1 MNRLEALRYFCAA
14 AETLQFRQAAS
25 RLSVSPQ
32 VVTRAIAEL
41 EAALGEPLFVRS
53 TRQVRLTD
61 FGTRFL
67 PRAQQFLLDGEKLFA
82 TARQKDDEMAGV
94 VRITVPRLPGNE
106 ALLADLL
113 ARCADYPDL
122 VIDWR
127 VDEACLNAVENC
139 IDMGVRLGLEPQ
151 PLMIVRRIA
160 QTRDLFVAAPQ
171 LLARLGPPRDLEDLR
186 RRFPASS
193 LIHAETG
200 RSWGWP
206 VNDGLHLTPALPR
219 FVSNDPCSE
228 LAAALAGRVCALLP
242 DDLCRAP
249 LQEGR
254 LVELFPSLRRASWSL
269 FLYRP
274 QRSMTPARV
283 LAVFDW
289 LTQALRRQ
297 YAARQ

>member
-14 AETLQFRQAAS
+14 AQTLQFRKAAS

-32 VVTRAIAEL
+32 VVTRVMAEL

-61 FGTRFL
+61 FGSRFL
-67 PRAQQFLLDGEKLFA
+67 PRARQFLLDGEKLFA

-127 VDEACLNAVENC
+127 VDEARLNAVENC

-160 QTRDLFVAAPQ
+160 QTRDLFVAAP
-171 LLARLGPPRDLEDLR
+171 
-186 RRFPASS
+186 
-193 LIHAETG
+193 
-200 RSWGWP
+200 
-206 VNDGLHLTPALPR
+206 
-219 FVSNDPCSE
+219 
-228 LAAALAGRVCALLP
+228 
-242 DDLCRAP
+242 

-274 QRSMTPARV
+274 QRSMTPARM

-289 LTQALRRQ
+289 LTQALRQQ
-297 YAARQ
+297 YAGRQ

>member
-1 MNRLEALRYFCAA
+1 MNRLETLRYFCAA
-14 AETLQFRQAAS
+14 AQTLQFRKAAS

-32 VVTRAIAEL
+32 VVTRVMAEL

-67 PRAQQFLLDGEKLFA
+67 PRARQFLLDGEKLFA
-82 TARQKDDEMAGV
+82 MARQKDDEMAGV

-113 ARCADYPDL
+113 ARCADYPDW

-127 VDEACLNAVENC
+127 VDEARLNAVENC

-160 QTRDLFVAAPQ
+160 QTRDLFVAAP
-171 LLARLGPPRDLEDLR
+171 
-186 RRFPASS
+186 
-193 LIHAETG
+193 
-200 RSWGWP
+200 
-206 VNDGLHLTPALPR
+206 
-219 FVSNDPCSE
+219 
-228 LAAALAGRVCALLP
+228 
-242 DDLCRAP
+242 

-274 QRSMTPARV
+274 QRSMTPARM

-297 YAARQ
+297 YAGRQ

>member
-14 AETLQFRQAAS
+14 AQTLQFRKAAS

-32 VVTRAIAEL
+32 VVTRVIAEL

-67 PRAQQFLLDGEKLFA
+67 PRARQFLLDGEKLFA

-113 ARCADYPDL
+113 ARCADYPDW

-127 VDEACLNAVENC
+127 VDEARLNAVENC

-160 QTRDLFVAAPQ
+160 QTRDLFVAAP
-171 LLARLGPPRDLEDLR
+171 
-186 RRFPASS
+186 
-193 LIHAETG
+193 
-200 RSWGWP
+200 
-206 VNDGLHLTPALPR
+206 
-219 FVSNDPCSE
+219 
-228 LAAALAGRVCALLP
+228 
-242 DDLCRAP
+242 

-274 QRSMTPARV
+274 QRSMTPARM

-297 YAARQ
+297 YAGRQ

>member
-61 FGTRFL
+61 FGSRFL
-67 PRAQQFLLDGEKLFA
+67 PRARQFLLDGEKLFA

-127 VDEACLNAVENC
+127 VDEARLNAVENC

-160 QTRDLFVAAPQ
+160 QTRDLFVAAP
-171 LLARLGPPRDLEDLR
+171 
-186 RRFPASS
+186 
-193 LIHAETG
+193 
-200 RSWGWP
+200 
-206 VNDGLHLTPALPR
+206 
-219 FVSNDPCSE
+219 
-228 LAAALAGRVCALLP
+228 
-242 DDLCRAP
+242 

-274 QRSMTPARV
+274 QRSMTPARM

-289 LTQALRRQ
+289 LTQALRQQ
-297 YAARQ
+297 YAGRQ

>member
-1 MNRLEALRYFCAA
+1 MNRLETLRYFCAA
-14 AETLQFRQAAS
+14 AQTLQFRKAAS

-32 VVTRAIAEL
+32 VVTRVMAEL

-67 PRAQQFLLDGEKLFA
+67 PRARQFLLDGEKLFA
-82 TARQKDDEMAGV
+82 MARQKDDEMAGV

-113 ARCADYPDL
+113 ARCADYPDW

-127 VDEACLNAVENC
+127 VDEARLNAVENC

-160 QTRDLFVAAPQ
+160 QTRDLFVAAP
-171 LLARLGPPRDLEDLR
+171 
-186 RRFPASS
+186 
-193 LIHAETG
+193 
-200 RSWGWP
+200 
-206 VNDGLHLTPALPR
+206 
-219 FVSNDPCSE
+219 
-228 LAAALAGRVCALLP
+228 
-242 DDLCRAP
+242 

-274 QRSMTPARV
+274 QRRMTPARN
-283 LAVFDW
+283 LPVFDW

-297 YAARQ
+297 YAGRQ

>member
-14 AETLQFRQAAS
+14 AETLQFRKAAS

-32 VVTRAIAEL
+32 VVTRVMAEL

-67 PRAQQFLLDGEKLFA
+67 PRARQFLLDGEKLFA

-127 VDEACLNAVENC
+127 VDEARLNAVENC
-139 IDMGVRLGLEPQ
+139 IDMGVRLGLGLEPQ

-160 QTRDLFVAAPQ
+160 QTRDLFVA
-171 LLARLGPPRDLEDLR
+171 
-186 RRFPASS
+186 
-193 LIHAETG
+193 
-200 RSWGWP
+200 
-206 VNDGLHLTPALPR
+206 
-219 FVSNDPCSE
+219 
-228 LAAALAGRVCALLP
+228 
-242 DDLCRAP
+242 AP

>member
-14 AETLQFRQAAS
+14 AETLQFRKAAS

-32 VVTRAIAEL
+32 VVTRVIAEL

-67 PRAQQFLLDGEKLFA
+67 PRARQFLLDGEKLFA

-113 ARCADYPDL
+113 ARCADYPDW

-127 VDEACLNAVENC
+127 VDEARLNAVENC

-160 QTRDLFVAAPQ
+160 QTRDLFVAAP
-171 LLARLGPPRDLEDLR
+171 
-186 RRFPASS
+186 
-193 LIHAETG
+193 
-200 RSWGWP
+200 
-206 VNDGLHLTPALPR
+206 
-219 FVSNDPCSE
+219 
-228 LAAALAGRVCALLP
+228 
-242 DDLCRAP
+242 

-274 QRSMTPARV
+274 QRSMTPARM

-289 LTQALRRQ
+289 LTQALRQQ
-297 YAARQ
+297 YAGRQ

>member
-14 AETLQFRQAAS
+14 AQTLQFRKAAS

-32 VVTRAIAEL
+32 VVTRVIAEL

-67 PRAQQFLLDGEKLFA
+67 PRARQFLLDGEKLFA

-113 ARCADYPDL
+113 ARCADYPDW

-127 VDEACLNAVENC
+127 VDEARLNAVENC

-160 QTRDLFVAAPQ
+160 QTRDLFVAAP
-171 LLARLGPPRDLEDLR
+171 
-186 RRFPASS
+186 
-193 LIHAETG
+193 
-200 RSWGWP
+200 
-206 VNDGLHLTPALPR
+206 
-219 FVSNDPCSE
+219 
-228 LAAALAGRVCALLP
+228 
-242 DDLCRAP
+242 

-274 QRSMTPARV
+274 QRSMTPARM

-289 LTQALRRQ
+289 LTQALRQQ
-297 YAARQ
+297 YAGRQ

>member
-14 AETLQFRQAAS
+14 AQTLQFRKAAS

-32 VVTRAIAEL
+32 VVTRVIAEL

-67 PRAQQFLLDGEKLFA
+67 PRARQFLLDGEKLFA

-113 ARCADYPDL
+113 ARCADYPDW

-127 VDEACLNAVENC
+127 VDEARLNAVENC

-160 QTRDLFVAAPQ
+160 QTRDLFVAAP
-171 LLARLGPPRDLEDLR
+171 
-186 RRFPASS
+186 
-193 LIHAETG
+193 
-200 RSWGWP
+200 
-206 VNDGLHLTPALPR
+206 
-219 FVSNDPCSE
+219 
-228 LAAALAGRVCALLP
+228 
-242 DDLCRAP
+242 

-274 QRSMTPARV
+274 QRSVTPARV

>member
-1 MNRLEALRYFCAA
+1 MNRLGALRYFCAA
-14 AETLQFRQAAS
+14 AETLQFRKAAS

-32 VVTRAIAEL
+32 VVTRVITEL

-67 PRAQQFLLDGEKLFA
+67 PCARQFLLDGEKLFA

-127 VDEACLNAVENC
+127 VDEARLNAVENC
-139 IDMGVRLGLEPQ
+139 IDMGVRLGLGLEPQ

-160 QTRDLFVAAPQ
+160 QTRDLFVA
-171 LLARLGPPRDLEDLR
+171 
-186 RRFPASS
+186 
-193 LIHAETG
+193 
-200 RSWGWP
+200 
-206 VNDGLHLTPALPR
+206 
-219 FVSNDPCSE
+219 
-228 LAAALAGRVCALLP
+228 
-242 DDLCRAP
+242 AP

>member
-1 MNRLEALRYFCAA
+1 
-14 AETLQFRQAAS
+14 
-25 RLSVSPQ
+25 
-32 VVTRAIAEL
+32 
-41 EAALGEPLFVRS
+41 
-53 TRQVRLTD
+53 
-61 FGTRFL
+61 
-67 PRAQQFLLDGEKLFA
+67 
-82 TARQKDDEMAGV
+82 MAGV

-127 VDEACLNAVENC
+127 VDEARLNAVENC

-160 QTRDLFVAAPQ
+160 QTRDLFVAAP
-171 LLARLGPPRDLEDLR
+171 
-186 RRFPASS
+186 
-193 LIHAETG
+193 
-200 RSWGWP
+200 
-206 VNDGLHLTPALPR
+206 
-219 FVSNDPCSE
+219 
-228 LAAALAGRVCALLP
+228 
-242 DDLCRAP
+242 

-274 QRSMTPARV
+274 QRSMTPARM

-289 LTQALRRQ
+289 LTQALRQQYVGRQ
-297 YAARQ
+297 

>member
-14 AETLQFRQAAS
+14 AQTLQFRKAAS

-32 VVTRAIAEL
+32 VVTRVIAEL

-67 PRAQQFLLDGEKLFA
+67 PRARQFLLDGEKLFA

-127 VDEACLNAVENC
+127 VDEARLNAVENC
-139 IDMGVRLGLEPQ
+139 IDMGVRLGLESQ

-160 QTRDLFVAAPQ
+160 QTRDLFVA
-171 LLARLGPPRDLEDLR
+171 
-186 RRFPASS
+186 
-193 LIHAETG
+193 
-200 RSWGWP
+200 
-206 VNDGLHLTPALPR
+206 
-219 FVSNDPCSE
+219 
-228 LAAALAGRVCALLP
+228 
-242 DDLCRAP
+242 AP

>member
-14 AETLQFRQAAS
+14 AETLPFRKAAS

-32 VVTRAIAEL
+32 VVTRVMAEL

-94 VRITVPRLPGNE
+94 MRITVPRLPGNE

-127 VDEACLNAVENC
+127 VDEARLNAVENC

-160 QTRDLFVAAPQ
+160 QTRDLFVA
-171 LLARLGPPRDLEDLR
+171 
-186 RRFPASS
+186 
-193 LIHAETG
+193 
-200 RSWGWP
+200 
-206 VNDGLHLTPALPR
+206 
-219 FVSNDPCSE
+219 
-228 LAAALAGRVCALLP
+228 
-242 DDLCRAP
+242 AP

>member
-1 MNRLEALRYFCAA
+1 MNRLGALRYFCAA
-14 AETLQFRQAAS
+14 AETLQFRKAAS

-32 VVTRAIAEL
+32 VVTRVIAEL

-67 PRAQQFLLDGEKLFA
+67 PRARQFLLDGEKLFA

-94 VRITVPRLPGNE
+94 VRITAPRLPGNE

-113 ARCADYPDL
+113 ARCADYPDW

-127 VDEACLNAVENC
+127 VDEARLNAVENC

-160 QTRDLFVAAPQ
+160 QTRDLFVAAP
-171 LLARLGPPRDLEDLR
+171 
-186 RRFPASS
+186 
-193 LIHAETG
+193 
-200 RSWGWP
+200 
-206 VNDGLHLTPALPR
+206 
-219 FVSNDPCSE
+219 
-228 LAAALAGRVCALLP
+228 
-242 DDLCRAP
+242 

-274 QRSMTPARV
+274 QRSMTPARM
-283 LAVFDW
+283 LTVFDW
-289 LTQALRRQ
+289 LTQALRQQ
-297 YAARQ
+297 YAGRQ

>member
-14 AETLQFRQAAS
+14 AETLQFRKAAS

-32 VVTRAIAEL
+32 VVTRVMAEL

-67 PRAQQFLLDGEKLFA
+67 PRARQFLLDGEKLFA

-113 ARCADYPDL
+113 ARCADYPDW

-127 VDEACLNAVENC
+127 VDEARLNAVENC

-160 QTRDLFVAAPQ
+160 QTRDLFVAAP
-171 LLARLGPPRDLEDLR
+171 
-186 RRFPASS
+186 
-193 LIHAETG
+193 
-200 RSWGWP
+200 
-206 VNDGLHLTPALPR
+206 
-219 FVSNDPCSE
+219 
-228 LAAALAGRVCALLP
+228 
-242 DDLCRAP
+242 

-274 QRSMTPARV
+274 QRSMTPARM

-289 LTQALRRQ
+289 LTQALRQQ
-297 YAARQ
+297 YAGRQ

>member
-1 MNRLEALRYFCAA
+1 MNRLGALRYFCAA
-14 AETLQFRQAAS
+14 AQTLQFRKAAS

-32 VVTRAIAEL
+32 VVTRVIAEL

-67 PRAQQFLLDGEKLFA
+67 PRARQFLLDGEKLFA

-113 ARCADYPDL
+113 ARCADYPDW

-127 VDEACLNAVENC
+127 VDEARLNAVENC

-160 QTRDLFVAAPQ
+160 QTRDLFVAAP
-171 LLARLGPPRDLEDLR
+171 
-186 RRFPASS
+186 
-193 LIHAETG
+193 
-200 RSWGWP
+200 
-206 VNDGLHLTPALPR
+206 
-219 FVSNDPCSE
+219 
-228 LAAALAGRVCALLP
+228 
-242 DDLCRAP
+242 

-274 QRSMTPARV
+274 QRSVTPARV

-289 LTQALRRQ
+289 LTQALRQQ
-297 YAARQ
+297 YAGRQ

>member
-14 AETLQFRQAAS
+14 AQTLQFRKAAS

-32 VVTRAIAEL
+32 VVTRVMAEL

-67 PRAQQFLLDGEKLFA
+67 PRARQFLLDGEKLFA

-127 VDEACLNAVENC
+127 VDEARLNAVENC

-160 QTRDLFVAAPQ
+160 QTRDLFVAAP
-171 LLARLGPPRDLEDLR
+171 
-186 RRFPASS
+186 
-193 LIHAETG
+193 
-200 RSWGWP
+200 
-206 VNDGLHLTPALPR
+206 
-219 FVSNDPCSE
+219 
-228 LAAALAGRVCALLP
+228 
-242 DDLCRAP
+242 

-274 QRSMTPARV
+274 QRSMTPARM

-297 YAARQ
+297 YAGRQ

>member
-14 AETLQFRQAAS
+14 AQTLQFRKAAS

-32 VVTRAIAEL
+32 VVTRVMAEL

-67 PRAQQFLLDGEKLFA
+67 PRARQFLLDGEKLFA

-113 ARCADYPDL
+113 ARCADYPDW

-127 VDEACLNAVENC
+127 VDEARLNAVENC

-160 QTRDLFVAAPQ
+160 QTRDLFVAAP
-171 LLARLGPPRDLEDLR
+171 
-186 RRFPASS
+186 
-193 LIHAETG
+193 
-200 RSWGWP
+200 
-206 VNDGLHLTPALPR
+206 
-219 FVSNDPCSE
+219 
-228 LAAALAGRVCALLP
+228 
-242 DDLCRAP
+242 

-274 QRSMTPARV
+274 QRSMTPARM

-289 LTQALRRQ
+289 LTQALRQQ
-297 YAARQ
+297 YAGRQ

>member
-14 AETLQFRQAAS
+14 AQTLQFRKAAS

-32 VVTRAIAEL
+32 VVTRVIAEL

-67 PRAQQFLLDGEKLFA
+67 PRARQFLLDGEKLFA

-94 VRITVPRLPGNE
+94 VRITVPRLPDNE

-127 VDEACLNAVENC
+127 VDEARLNAVENC

-160 QTRDLFVAAPQ
+160 QTRDLFVAAP
-171 LLARLGPPRDLEDLR
+171 
-186 RRFPASS
+186 
-193 LIHAETG
+193 
-200 RSWGWP
+200 
-206 VNDGLHLTPALPR
+206 
-219 FVSNDPCSE
+219 
-228 LAAALAGRVCALLP
+228 
-242 DDLCRAP
+242 

-274 QRSMTPARV
+274 QRSVTPARV

-297 YAARQ
+297 YAGRQ

>member
-14 AETLQFRQAAS
+14 AQTLQFRKAAS

-32 VVTRAIAEL
+32 VVTRVMAEL
-41 EAALGEPLFVRS
+41 EATLGEPLFARS

-127 VDEACLNAVENC
+127 VDEARLNAVENC

-160 QTRDLFVAAPQ
+160 QTRDLFVAAP
-171 LLARLGPPRDLEDLR
+171 
-186 RRFPASS
+186 
-193 LIHAETG
+193 
-200 RSWGWP
+200 
-206 VNDGLHLTPALPR
+206 
-219 FVSNDPCSE
+219 
-228 LAAALAGRVCALLP
+228 
-242 DDLCRAP
+242 

-274 QRSMTPARV
+274 QRSMTPARM

-289 LTQALRRQ
+289 LTQALRQQ
-297 YAARQ
+297 YAGRQ

>member
-14 AETLQFRQAAS
+14 AQTLQFRKAAS

-32 VVTRAIAEL
+32 VVTRVIAEL

-67 PRAQQFLLDGEKLFA
+67 PRARQFLLDGEKLFA

-113 ARCADYPDL
+113 ARCADYPDW

-127 VDEACLNAVENC
+127 VDEARLNAVENC

-160 QTRDLFVAAPQ
+160 QTRDLFVAAP
-171 LLARLGPPRDLEDLR
+171 
-186 RRFPASS
+186 
-193 LIHAETG
+193 
-200 RSWGWP
+200 
-206 VNDGLHLTPALPR
+206 
-219 FVSNDPCSE
+219 
-228 LAAALAGRVCALLP
+228 
-242 DDLCRAP
+242 

-274 QRSMTPARV
+274 QRSVTPARV

-297 YAARQ
+297 YAGRQ

>member
-14 AETLQFRQAAS
+14 AQTLQFRKAAS

-32 VVTRAIAEL
+32 VVTRVIAEL

-67 PRAQQFLLDGEKLFA
+67 PRARQFLLDGEKLFA

-127 VDEACLNAVENC
+127 VDEARLNAVENC

-160 QTRDLFVAAPQ
+160 QTRDLFVAAP
-171 LLARLGPPRDLEDLR
+171 
-186 RRFPASS
+186 
-193 LIHAETG
+193 
-200 RSWGWP
+200 
-206 VNDGLHLTPALPR
+206 
-219 FVSNDPCSE
+219 
-228 LAAALAGRVCALLP
+228 
-242 DDLCRAP
+242 

-274 QRSMTPARV
+274 QRSMTPARM

-297 YAARQ
+297 YAGRQ

>member
-14 AETLQFRQAAS
+14 AETLQFRKAAS

-32 VVTRAIAEL
+32 VMTRVIAEL

-67 PRAQQFLLDGEKLFA
+67 PRARQFLLDGEKLFA

-127 VDEACLNAVENC
+127 VDEARLNAVENC
-139 IDMGVRLGLEPQ
+139 IDMGVRLGLGLEPQ

-160 QTRDLFVAAPQ
+160 QTRDLFVA
-171 LLARLGPPRDLEDLR
+171 
-186 RRFPASS
+186 
-193 LIHAETG
+193 
-200 RSWGWP
+200 
-206 VNDGLHLTPALPR
+206 
-219 FVSNDPCSE
+219 
-228 LAAALAGRVCALLP
+228 
-242 DDLCRAP
+242 AP

>member
-14 AETLQFRQAAS
+14 AQTLQFRKAAS

-32 VVTRAIAEL
+32 VVTRVIAEL

-67 PRAQQFLLDGEKLFA
+67 PRARQFLLDGEKLFA

-106 ALLADLL
+106 ALLA
-113 ARCADYPDL
+113 
-122 VIDWR
+122 
-127 VDEACLNAVENC
+127 
-139 IDMGVRLGLEPQ
+139 
-151 PLMIVRRIA
+151 
-160 QTRDLFVAAPQ
+160 
-171 LLARLGPPRDLEDLR
+171 
-186 RRFPASS
+186 
-193 LIHAETG
+193 
-200 RSWGWP
+200 
-206 VNDGLHLTPALPR
+206 
-219 FVSNDPCSE
+219 
-228 LAAALAGRVCALLP
+228 GRVCALLP
-242 DDLCRAP
+242 DYLCRAP

-274 QRSMTPARV
+274 QRSVTPARV

-297 YAARQ
+297 YAGRQ